1 MKYYYGDIFIRKS
14 ILTYIQKI
22 FDHERSIEEILSDY
36 DITFENSQDIERIK
50 KYIFKKPLDFYKFVW
65 YNI

>member
-50 KYIFKKPLDFYKFVW
+50 KYISR
-65 YNI
+65 